1 MYKIFYVT
9 CVSSFNAVLSTE
21 EWVAS
26 WLLHRSDACCKL
38 DTLYFMHCLNSDVV
52 ATSVNCRTFAG
63 RIQRPF
69 GVRYNPYTQSI
80 EVLSN
85 SQKIAALVSELRGDL
100 CIVSNALRKI
110 HEHDETVDVE
120 GITSLLHSGIHLKE
134 EMTGTEKH

>member
-1 MYKIFYVT
+1 MP
-9 CVSSFNAVLSTE
+9 ALSWT
-21 EWVAS
+21 
-26 WLLHRSDACCKL
+26 
-38 DTLYFMHCLNSDVV
+38 HCILCFTVCYNFDVF
-52 ATSVNCRTFAG
+52 ATSVNCRAFASH
-63 RIQRPF
+63 IQRPF

-120 GITSLLHSGIHLKE
+120 GITSLLHSGIHLKDE
-134 EMTGTEKH
+134 NTGTEKH